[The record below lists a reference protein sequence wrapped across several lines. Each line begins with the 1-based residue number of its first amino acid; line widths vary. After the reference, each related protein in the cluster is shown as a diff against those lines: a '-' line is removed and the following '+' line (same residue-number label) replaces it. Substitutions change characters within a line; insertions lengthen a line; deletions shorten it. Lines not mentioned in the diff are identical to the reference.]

1 MHHFQRH
8 SATGNIF
15 AIAVDT
21 SKKQMPMD
29 MLASWT

>member
-8 SATGNIF
+8 SATENIF

-21 SKKQMPMD
+21 SKKQMPTG
-29 MLASWT
+29 MLASST